1 MIMEIK
7 TSDFRNKC
15 FGCKYFKTEDK
26 IVGYCTNL
34 ENKLRPWNR
43 NRNYNSKACTR
54 KETK

>member
-34 ENKLRPWNR
+34 ENKLKPWNR